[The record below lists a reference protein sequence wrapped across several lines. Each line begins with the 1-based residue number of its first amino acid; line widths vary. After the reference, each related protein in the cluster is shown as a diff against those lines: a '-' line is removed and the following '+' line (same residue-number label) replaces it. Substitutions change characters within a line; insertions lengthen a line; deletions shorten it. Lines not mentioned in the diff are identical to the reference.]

1 MAWQA
6 LMLSPKKRFMFSALL
21 AVVLVGTSFLCV
33 LHAAPKKNTP
43 ALRDDLFSVT
53 FPTENDGWACGRW
66 GTVIRTTDGGRTWQR
81 QETKTDF
88 TLTSI
93 SFTDVKNGWAVGDE
107 GTIIHTS
114 DGGNTWKKQ
123 KSPVPYFLMGV
134 QFVTPKKGWIV
145 TERTHILCTED
156 GGNTWN
162 IRFKDG
168 DFILKAVSFCDH
180 LNGWAV
186 GEYGMIYHT
195 KDGGKT
201 WAQEAGG
208 LTVSDATG
216 EIEAGNQLFGAFAVS
231 PQVAW
236 AVGIDGYATRTT
248 DGGRTWTRV
257 ALPMAKTQLFG
268 VAATGTGG
276 TVIVGKRTFL
286 YSPDSGKTW
295 QAAKLDKPFTYGWL
309 YGLSRRGTSGL
320 IAVGQ
325 EGAIYTSKDNAPS
338 HWLRSAF

>member
-1 MAWQA
+1 MTRQA
-6 LMLSPKKRFMFSALL
+6 FTLFRKKRFMLFALF
-21 AVVLVGTSFLCV
+21 AVVLIGTSFPGI
-33 LHAAPKKNTP
+33 LHAAQKANLPT
-43 ALRDDLFSVT
+43 LRDDLFSVT

-66 GTVIRTTDGGRTWQR
+66 GTVIHTKDGGKTWQR

-93 SFTDVKNGWAVGDE
+93 CFTDLKNGWAVGDE
-107 GTIIHTS
+107 GTIIRTS
-114 DGGNTWKKQ
+114 DGGNTWAKQ

-134 QFVTPKKGWIV
+134 QFVTPNKGWIV

-156 GGNTWN
+156 GGKTWN
-162 IRFKDG
+162 IQFKDS

-201 WAQEAGG
+201 WVQEAGG

-236 AVGIDGYATRTT
+236 AVGIDGYATKTT
-248 DGGRTWTRV
+248 DGGKTWTKV

-268 VAATGTGG
+268 VVATETGG
-276 TVIVGKRTFL
+276 TVLVGKRTFL
-286 YSPDSGKTW
+286 YSPDNGKTW
-295 QAAKLDKPFTYGWL
+295 QTVKLDKPFTYGWL

-325 EGAIYTSKDNAPS
+325 EGAIYISKGAASNP
-338 HWLRSAF
+338 WLRSGF